1 MQTYLDCYPCFLRQA
16 LEAGRMAGA
25 DETTQ
30 KAIMDEVLEVLQ
42 HAKATHT
49 PPEIGYKVHAVVKR
63 LSGVD
68 DPYLEVKQRSTNRA
82 LALYSRFKEIR
93 DASDDPLMT
102 AVRLSIAGNIIDF
115 GINLEYDL
123 EEVVQRVLEQPF
135 AVDDG
140 QAFRQALAQADE
152 VLYLADNAG
161 ETVFDKLLIEV
172 LGKPVVYVVKGAP
185 VINDATKEDARAA
198 GLHEV
203 AQITDN
209 GTDAMGTVLPIVSQ
223 KFLALFEKASFVIAK
238 GQANYETLSDA
249 GKKVFCLLQVKC
261 PIIARHVGVPV
272 GSIVLRQSEDRYG
285 N

>member
-1 MQTYLDCYPCFLRQA
+1 MKIYLDCYPCFLRQA

-30 KAIMDEVLEVLQ
+30 KAILEEVLEMLQ
-42 HAKATHT
+42 HAKATQM
-49 PPEIGYKVHAVVKR
+49 PPEIAYKVQSVVKR

-68 DPYLEVKQRSTNRA
+68 DPYVEVKKQSTHQA
-82 LALYSRFKEIR
+82 LALYPRYKEIR

-115 GINLEYDL
+115 GINLTYDL
-123 EEVVQRVLEQPF
+123 EEVVQRVLAQPF
-135 AVDDG
+135 AIDDG
-140 QAFRQALAQADE
+140 QAFRKALAQADE

-185 VINDATKEDARAA
+185 VINDATEEDARAA

-209 GTDAMGTVLPIVSQ
+209 GTDTMGTVLPVVSQ
-223 KFLALFEKASFVIAK
+223 KFLALFKKASFVIAK
-238 GQANYETLSDA
+238 GQANYETLDDA
-249 GKKVFCLLQVKC
+249 GEKVFCLLQVKC
-261 PIIARHVGVPV
+261 PIIERHLGVPL
-272 GSIVLRQSEDRYG
+272 GSIVLRQSEEQ
-285 N
+285 NEN